1 MYIFHLSKSHAT
13 ENCYLKKECDKNKS
27 QTKDSIGKSSAQS
40 GSGVGQLRHVTEEFY
55 EDAVSTDL
63 VEETQDESNDRDQ
76 AFFVNMTPAT
86 GRVLLGDGKT
96 ALNIQGVGTV
106 DCTIDGHDLILDN
119 ARNIPDLSESIY
131 SLFLHIK
138 FPGHSLNSSFE
149 NGLHIGSPDF
159 ETKALVGEHDT
170 YIEALP
176 KFPTAMNDHPSIN
189 SSQLLDTPS
198 SICRNLK
205 EFQSQLQDETTYLD
219 NLLQELRH
227 YYETVKA
234 RRQLNLEVP
243 AGFRKVSD
251 HNKLLR
257 DHLSLNAELDES
269 LSLSELSELLPSD
282 EIINTTEISPEN
294 TNLSSSHSISPIIRS
309 VDKVSSS
316 LPKVITMSE
325 DFVRASMGFRRIDT
339 IKQHFSELYE
349 NMIKFDMA
357 MLRKSP

>member
-1 MYIFHLSKSHAT
+1 
-13 ENCYLKKECDKNKS
+13 
-27 QTKDSIGKSSAQS
+27 
-40 GSGVGQLRHVTEEFY
+40 
-55 EDAVSTDL
+55 
-63 VEETQDESNDRDQ
+63 
-76 AFFVNMTPAT
+76 
-86 GRVLLGDGKT
+86 
-96 ALNIQGVGTV
+96 
-106 DCTIDGHDLILDN
+106 
-119 ARNIPDLSESIY
+119 
-131 SLFLHIK
+131 
-138 FPGHSLNSSFE
+138 
-149 NGLHIGSPDF
+149 
-159 ETKALVGEHDT
+159 
-170 YIEALP
+170 
-176 KFPTAMNDHPSIN
+176 
-189 SSQLLDTPS
+189 
-198 SICRNLK
+198 
-205 EFQSQLQDETTYLD
+205 LD
-219 NLLQELRH
+219 NLLQELLH

-349 NMIKFDMA
+349 NMIKFDPLPPDTVLDLGDMA
-357 MLRKSP
+357 MLRKTP